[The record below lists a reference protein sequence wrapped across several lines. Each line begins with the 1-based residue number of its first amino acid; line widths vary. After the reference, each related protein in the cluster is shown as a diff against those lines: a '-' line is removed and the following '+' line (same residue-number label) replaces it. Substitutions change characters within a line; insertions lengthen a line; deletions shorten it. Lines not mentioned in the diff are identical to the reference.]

1 MASNRVHQLC
11 GVQGR
16 LQFLEPRAF
25 VEELTRQ
32 SFAIVSCPEELARPV
47 ALAMQRAEALLGI
60 SAATGLCLNYKRQK
74 DLKQRLQVRRTG
86 HGLQGL
92 PGAEDDPGILSSSF
106 EVMEAVAQV
115 SMEAWCDR
123 QGFPSQAAKSHFGDL
138 SFGEEG
144 CPEQGHGDPGTSG
157 AAKGKSVLNL
167 YHYFNEDPEEPCRQ
181 HADPGLVTVLC
192 LSSTRKGLEV
202 RLPLE
207 PGGAPGL
214 PASYDEEWQDVEA
227 AMDLQRT
234 GNAHLSQDPT
244 NSGQEAFCF
253 LVIVGETLERLSAG
267 HHPACLH
274 RVARTAEPRFNMA
287 FELRP
292 RCNVWHPWQQLLGP
306 QSGQKKP
313 GTAL

>member
-1 MASNRVHQLC
+1 MASRHAHQLC
-11 GVQGR
+11 GVQGC
-16 LQFLEPRAF
+16 LQFLEPKAF

-32 SFAIVSCPEELARPV
+32 SFAIVSCPADVARPV
-47 ALAMQRAEALLGI
+47 RLAMQRAEALLGI

-86 HGLQGL
+86 NGLHA
-92 PGAEDDPGILSSSF
+92 AEDDPAILSSSF

-115 SMEAWCDR
+115 SMEAWCDS

-144 CPEQGHGDPGTSG
+144 YPEQGHGDPGTS
-157 AAKGKSVLNL
+157 AKGKSVLNL

-192 LSSTRKGLEV
+192 CSSTRKGLEV

-214 PASYDEEWQDVEA
+214 PATYDEEWQDVEA
-227 AMDLQRT
+227 AMDLRRT
-234 GNAHLSQDPT
+234 DAQVSQDPS
-244 NSGQEAFCF
+244 NSAPEAFCF

-274 RVARTAEPRFNMA
+274 RVARTSEPRFNMA

-292 RCNVWHPWQQLLGP
+292 RCNVWHPWQQLLAP
-306 QSGQKKP
+306 QSG
-313 GTAL
+313 